1 MNNPTVQEA
10 TLRCP
15 FCNTEQQHNLYPVVD
30 LGKNP
35 SLKLGL
41 LTDSLFSVRCTQCNN
56 QFAVMHEMLVIDK
69 KASFAILLAPESTLT
84 EVKEPSEEIGAFDTL
99 RLVNTS
105 DELKEKI
112 LLADAGL
119 DDRTIELCKMYLLM
133 KMERPGYSLLYA
145 DHQVGEGQM
154 LFTLFNEKDE
164 MEETI
169 QCSDGLYTQLL
180 KTAEEFSLKEG
191 YFLRINQGWAFN
203 EIKNSAG

>member
-84 EVKEPSEEIGAFDTL
+84 EVKEPS
-99 RLVNTS
+99 
-105 DELKEKI
+105 
-112 LLADAGL
+112 
-119 DDRTIELCKMYLLM
+119 
-133 KMERPGYSLLYA
+133 
-145 DHQVGEGQM
+145 
-154 LFTLFNEKDE
+154 
-164 MEETI
+164 
-169 QCSDGLYTQLL
+169 
-180 KTAEEFSLKEG
+180 
-191 YFLRINQGWAFN
+191 
-203 EIKNSAG
+203 